1 MGAQGVEGKT
11 NVLGA
16 AAIAGF
22 FASAFSLPFDFVK
35 TQLQKMQPLPDGSM
49 PYKGMTD
56 CAMKTVA
63 EHGPLRFYA
72 GFPTYYVR
80 IAPHCMITLVALDYI
95 KTTQAKNGL
104 IGPPSCP
111 TEPQSRAAMN
121 PFAALGLGAARL
133 RGSSVP
139 EGLPIPFFVLLD
151 PQQRQSPERVV

>member
-1 MGAQGVEGKT
+1 
-11 NVLGA
+11 
-16 AAIAGF
+16 
-22 FASAFSLPFDFVK
+22 
-35 TQLQKMQPLPDGSM
+35 M
-49 PYKGMTD
+49 PYKGMGD

-95 KTTQAKNGL
+95 KTAQAKNGV
-104 IGPPSCP
+104 IEPPSRP

-139 EGLPIPFFVLLD
+139 EGLPIPFFVH
-151 PQQRQSPERVV
+151 